1 MHFARRV
8 FGGDV
13 DPRVRPVVVL
23 SLAYNLSF
31 STFWVLLGVFAVRG
45 LGWSPASVGL
55 LFLASSPTAAV
66 ANFASGRVSDR
77 VGRRRLIVAS
87 FLAASAIVA
96 ALVPARGHDPL
107 PAGLVVLLGMAGAP
121 ALTLGQVVVADLVP
135 GEEERE
141 QAYATVRLAG
151 NLGALAGPPAAA
163 LVIATAGWS
172 AMLLAIAAVG
182 LGGAALAARM
192 LPETHA
198 AGESDGGSRAVRR
211 LAADRPFLLLVL
223 STLLG
228 FTVYCGFETVLP
240 VIAVADYGVP
250 AASWGLLLAISP
262 LVVVLFQLRLTRATS
277 GVPPAIR
284 LAAAMALMGLP
295 LLVLA
300 AAASVPVIAGV
311 IAVFVIGEML
321 WIPTSQA
328 IAARLAPA
336 PLRGTY
342 FGVLSATT
350 GPAWTF
356 APFVALQVEATSG
369 PGAVWAMFAAV
380 SLAGAAAG
388 AAAIRAAGVDEF
400 RVCSGSTRET
410 QPENDERM
418 TRWASH

>member
-1 MHFARRV
+1 MHLARRA

-13 DPRVRPVVVL
+13 DPRVRPVVAL

-66 ANFASGRVSDR
+66 ANFASGRLSDR

-172 AMLLAIAAVG
+172 ALLATIAAVG
-182 LGGAALAARM
+182 LGGAAIAARM

-198 AGESDGGSRAVRR
+198 AAEPGGRALRR

-228 FTVYCGFETVLP
+228 FTVYSGSRPCAGDRRRRLR
-240 VIAVADYGVP
+240 G
-250 AASWGLLLAISP
+250 AAGRLGAAAAMSP
-262 LVVVLFQLRLTRATS
+262 LLVVLFQLQADPGDV
-277 GVPPAIR
+277 GVPPAC
-284 LAAAMALMGLP
+284 
-295 LLVLA
+295 
-300 AAASVPVIAGV
+300 
-311 IAVFVIGEML
+311 
-321 WIPTSQA
+321 
-328 IAARLAPA
+328 
-336 PLRGTY
+336 
-342 FGVLSATT
+342 
-350 GPAWTF
+350 AW
-356 APFVALQVEATSG
+356 
-369 PGAVWAMFAAV
+369 
-380 SLAGAAAG
+380 
-388 AAAIRAAGVDEF
+388 R
-400 RVCSGSTRET
+400 RRCR
-410 QPENDERM
+410 
-418 TRWASH
+418 

>member
-1 MHFARRV
+1 
-8 FGGDV
+8 
-13 DPRVRPVVVL
+13 
-23 SLAYNLSF
+23 
-31 STFWVLLGVFAVRG
+31 
-45 LGWSPASVGL
+45 
-55 LFLASSPTAAV
+55 
-66 ANFASGRVSDR
+66 
-77 VGRRRLIVAS
+77 
-87 FLAASAIVA
+87 
-96 ALVPARGHDPL
+96 
-107 PAGLVVLLGMAGAP
+107 
-121 ALTLGQVVVADLVP
+121 
-135 GEEERE
+135 
-141 QAYATVRLAG
+141 
-151 NLGALAGPPAAA
+151 
-163 LVIATAGWS
+163 
-172 AMLLAIAAVG
+172 
-182 LGGAALAARM
+182 
-192 LPETHA
+192 
-198 AGESDGGSRAVRR
+198 
-211 LAADRPFLLLVL
+211 
-223 STLLG
+223 
-228 FTVYCGFETVLP
+228 VLP

-262 LVVVLFQLRLTRATS
+262 LLVVLFQLRLTRATS

-328 IAARLAPA
+328 VAARLAPA
-336 PLRGTY
+336 PVRGTY

-369 PGAVWAMFAAV
+369 PGAVWATFAAV

-388 AAAIRAAGVDEF
+388 VAAIRAARVDEF

-418 TRWASH
+418 TRWANH

>member
-1 MHFARRV
+1 MHSV
-8 FGGDV
+8 GTST
-13 DPRVRPVVVL
+13 PRLWPVVAV

-55 LFLASSPTAAV
+55 LFLVSSPTAAV
-66 ANFASGRVSDR
+66 ANFASGRLSDR
-77 VGRRRLIVAS
+77 LGRRRLIVAS
-87 FLAASAIVA
+87 FLAGSAIVA

-121 ALTLGQVVVADLVP
+121 ALTLGQVVVADLMP

-172 AMLLAIAAVG
+172 ALLAAISAVGLAGAAIAAW
-182 LGGAALAARM
+182 M

-198 AGESDGGSRAVRR
+198 AEVRDGGAGALRR

-250 AASWGLLLAISP
+250 AAGWGLLLAISP
-262 LVVVLFQLRLTRATS
+262 LLVVLLQLRLTRATS
-277 GVPPAIR
+277 AVPPAIR

-300 AAASVPVIAGV
+300 AAASVPVIAAV
-311 IAVFVIGEML
+311 IAVFVVGEML

-350 GPAWTF
+350 GPAWTL
-356 APFVALQVEATSG
+356 APFVALHVESTSG
-369 PGAVWAMFAAV
+369 PRAVWAMFAAV

-388 AAAIRAAGVDEF
+388 VAAIRAARADEF
-400 RVCSGSTRET
+400 RVCSRSTRET
-410 QPENDERM
+410 
-418 TRWASH
+418 AA